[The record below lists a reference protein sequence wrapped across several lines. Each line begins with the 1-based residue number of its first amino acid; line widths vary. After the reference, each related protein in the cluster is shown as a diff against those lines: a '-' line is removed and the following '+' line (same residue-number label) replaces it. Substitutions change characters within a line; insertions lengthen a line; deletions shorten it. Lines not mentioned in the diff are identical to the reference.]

1 MNDQSLSGAKITI
14 IIHTP
19 VVLPVKN
26 GICYSFLLV
35 VSSL

>member
-26 GICYSFLLV
+26 AIRHSFFLV
-35 VSSL
+35 DVY

>member
-19 VVLPVKN
+19 VVLSVKN
-26 GICYSFLLV
+26 GIRHSFFLV
-35 VSSL
+35 DVY